1 MIEFI
6 KANLND
12 EDNILK
18 QIPRYEIPWA
28 DFDSQVL
35 REMRIVLK
43 EALPKILEMKNDE
56 LISWVEFEKF
66 YNQIENFD
74 YPHKDKLLDFI
85 KYYFLDHVVS
95 VDVIMMNL

>member
-18 QIPRYEIPWA
+18 QIPRYEIPRA
-28 DFDSQVL
+28 DFESQVL

-43 EALPKILEMKNDE
+43 EALPKILEMKNEE

>member
-1 MIEFI
+1 M
-6 KANLND
+6 
-12 EDNILK
+12 
-18 QIPRYEIPWA
+18 
-28 DFDSQVL
+28 
-35 REMRIVLK
+35 
-43 EALPKILEMKNDE
+43 
-56 LISWVEFEKF
+56 EFEKF